1 MSEESQNS
9 SQGKLVRNV
18 LLAVAAVYVLASL
31 YLMVDLHG
39 RVAALEEKQTTIQ
52 ADFNGKLKSTQQ
64 TLSSEIASK
73 TGMTQQEIAQRTAE
87 LQREQRA
94 SVSRLSQEQK
104 EQITQVSGEV
114 TGVKTDVASTK
125 TDLAATRTDLEATKT
140 KLETAISDL
149 GRQSGLIARTRDE
162 LDYLKHRGDKNYFE
176 FTLKKNADP
185 SVVSTVKLQL
195 KKTDAKKGKFTL
207 MVFADDNKIEKKDK
221 TIYEPLQFFT
231 GKDQQLYE
239 LVVNNMGKDTVS
251 GYLATPKSVADPAA
265 Q

>member
-18 LLAVAAVYVLASL
+18 LLAVAALYVLASL
-31 YLMVDLHG
+31 YLLVDLHG
-39 RVAALEEKQTTIQ
+39 RVAALEEKQTTMQ
-52 ADFNGKLKSTQQ
+52 AEFDKKIKSTQQ
-64 TLSSEIASK
+64 TLSSELSERVG
-73 TGMTQQEIAQRTAE
+73 TTQKDIAQRTAE

-114 TGVKTDVASTK
+114 SGVKTDVASTR
-125 TDLAATRTDLEATKT
+125 TDLAATKTDLEATKM

-149 GRQSGLIARTRDE
+149 GKQSGLIARTHDE
-162 LDYLKHRGDKNYFE
+162 LEYLKHRGDKNYFE
-176 FTLKKNADP
+176 FTLKKNAQP
-185 SVVSTVKLQL
+185 TVISTVKLQL

-221 TIYEPLQFFT
+221 TIFEPLQFFT

-239 LVVNNMGKDTVS
+239 LVVNNLSKDTVS
-251 GYLATPKSVADPAA
+251 GYLATPKSIADPAA